1 MPKQTWWGDVLKGNN
16 NSEAGKFVPGWG
28 TTPVM
33 AGFVVMI
40 TLLLLIMLQV
50 YNSTIILDG
59 VDAGWTSLSGF
70 GQ

>member
-16 NSEAGKFVPGWG
+16 SEAGKFAPGWG

-40 TLLLLIMLQV
+40 TLLLLIMLQI
-50 YNSTIILDG
+50 YNSTIVLDG
-59 VDAGWTSLSGF
+59 VDNSWTSLGGF

>member
-16 NSEAGKFVPGWG
+16 SEAGKFAPGWG

-50 YNSTIILDG
+50 YNSTILLDG
-59 VDAGWTSLSGF
+59 VDVGWTSLGGF
-70 GQ
+70 SQ